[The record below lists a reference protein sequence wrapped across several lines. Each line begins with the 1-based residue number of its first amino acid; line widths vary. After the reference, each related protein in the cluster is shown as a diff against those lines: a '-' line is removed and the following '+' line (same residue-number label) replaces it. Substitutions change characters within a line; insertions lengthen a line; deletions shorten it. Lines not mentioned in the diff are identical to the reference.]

1 MKKFILCICILMLL
15 FSCVRRRGGVHTNT
29 RNSYTQERRQT
40 QSSNRHTTKSPQ
52 ESRVSHA
59 ENSTTSTSV
68 DSKILNGSQI
78 FEKYNPAVFMIY
90 TSDGWNDYQGSGFF
104 VTSSGIGISN
114 YHVFEGTT
122 VGYETI
128 KLSNGQTYKIRNV
141 IAKSKDDDFIVF
153 QVETKGNTFKYI
165 PLGKKTPKVGEKVYT
180 IGSPLGLENTFSSGE
195 ISQLRDDNLI
205 QINAPIDHGSS
216 GGALINEYGEVIGI
230 TTAGIES
237 SGANL
242 NFAVDI
248 KVVKPYV
255 W

>member
-1 MKKFILCICILMLL
+1 MIKKLILCICVLMLL
-15 FSCVRRRGGVHTNT
+15 FSCVRRREGVQNT
-29 RNSYTQERRQT
+29 TSRNRYAQERSQPSHRRESRNTQE
-40 QSSNRHTTKSPQ
+40 TKAVQPSAPNNNK
-52 ESRVSHA
+52 V
-59 ENSTTSTSV
+59 
-68 DSKILNGSQI
+68 LNGSQI
-78 FEKYNPAVFMIY
+78 FERYNPAVFMIY

-104 VTSSGIGISN
+104 VTSSGIGVSN

-141 IAKSKDDDFIVF
+141 IAKSKEDDFIVF
-153 QVETKGNTFKYI
+153 QVETKGYSFNYI
-165 PLGKKTPKVGEKVYT
+165 PLGKKDPKVGEKVYT

-195 ISQLRDDNLI
+195 ISQLREDYLI

-248 KVVKPYV
+248 DVVRPYV
-255 W
+255 R

>member
-1 MKKFILCICILMLL
+1 MIKKIVVSLCVLTLL
-15 FSCVRRRGGVHTNT
+15 FSCVRRREGVP
-29 RNSYTQERRQT
+29 NSSSRHQYTQERVRT
-40 QSSNRHTTKSPQ
+40 SSGRH
-52 ESRVSHA
+52 ESR
-59 ENSTTSTSV
+59 NSQGARPSQPQPSNTADNKVLTGT
-68 DSKILNGSQI
+68 QI

-104 VTSSGIGISN
+104 VTSSGIGVSN

-141 IAKSKDDDFIVF
+141 IAKSKEDDFIVF
-153 QVETKGNTFKYI
+153 QVETKGYSFNYI
-165 PLGKKTPKVGEKVYT
+165 PLGKKDPKVGEKVYT

-195 ISQLRDDNLI
+195 ISQLREDYLI

-230 TTAGIES
+230 TTSGIES

-248 KVVKPYV
+248 DVVRPYV
-255 W
+255 R

>member
-1 MKKFILCICILMLL
+1 MIKKLILCICVLVLF
-15 FSCVRRRGGVHTNT
+15 FSCVRRREGVHNSNS
-29 RNSYTQERRQT
+29 RNHYAQERVRT
-40 QSSNRHTTKSPQ
+40 SSNRHKPVRTQETSPIQ
-52 ESRVSHA
+52 PVNRA
-59 ENSTTSTSV
+59 DN
-68 DSKILNGSQI
+68 KILNGSQI
-78 FEKYNPAVFMIY
+78 FEKYNPAVFMIF

-104 VTSSGIGISN
+104 VTSSGIGVSN

-153 QVETKGNTFKYI
+153 QVESKGVSFKYI
-165 PLGKKTPKVGEKVYT
+165 PMGIKNPKVGEKVYT

-195 ISQLRDDNLI
+195 ISQLREDNLI

-248 KVVKPYV
+248 DVVRPYV
-255 W
+255 R